1 MTVMLQAAS
10 RQAADGWS
18 TGRSPRTPF
27 LLEHAEVINYEAP
40 YSSPLWRGRK
50 CASASDFDNIAE
62 VGCQPAASA
71 RANRLNSAGSPL
83 LYVSATQFA
92 LFEEL
97 MIEEGEFIHVVA
109 YSMSQRTMR
118 AALLGEYTSVARWG
132 RAMMGDAMSNVLRG
146 RLNAMPFE
154 DAKRLLYIDAFL
166 SSVLKDKGASAS
178 EYIRSRVLA
187 ELIFERLPE
196 LDAITYPGVAL
207 EGAMNIAFKPASAS
221 RLLQDQYSSVLRLGR
236 RYDYGVQDFE
246 LVRAA
251 TGKSP

>member
-132 RAMMGDAMSNVLRG
+132 RAMMGDAMSNVLR
-146 RLNAMPFE
+146 RKAQ
-154 DAKRLLYIDAFL
+154 R
-166 SSVLKDKGASAS
+166 
-178 EYIRSRVLA
+178 
-187 ELIFERLPE
+187 
-196 LDAITYPGVAL
+196 DAI
-207 EGAMNIAFKPASAS
+207 
-221 RLLQDQYSSVLRLGR
+221 
-236 RYDYGVQDFE
+236 
-246 LVRAA
+246 
-251 TGKSP
+251 